1 MRGHRIPKLIDGI
14 NYNTYR
20 SIKANGI
27 VRERNVIIDGTRQ
40 SHGVNAQ
47 LAELVGSFVRT
58 VTAANYQ
65 PVDTHLV
72 QDIRTLLLAFRGQEF
87 QTAGR
92 LQNRAS
98 ALDDITYTAQIHWK
112 NVTVKQSLVTALDS
126 EHFNAEVDCTAH
138 HSANCRV
145 HALGISSTG

>member
-72 QDIRTLLLAFRGQEF
+72 QDIRTLLLAFGCQKL

-92 LQNRAS
+92 LQNGAS
-98 ALDDITYTAQIHWK
+98 ALDDITDTAQIHRE
-112 NVTVKQSLVTALDS
+112 NIAVQQSLVSALDS
-126 EHFNAEVDCTAH
+126 EHFNAKVDCTAH
-138 HSANCRV
+138 YCANCGI
-145 HALGISSTG
+145 HALRISSTG